1 VTLAPGTRL
10 GPYEILSPLGAG
22 GMGEVYR
29 ARDTRL
35 QREVAV
41 KVLPST
47 VASDP
52 DRLRR
57 FEKESR
63 AASALNHPAIVTIYD
78 VGQTDGVSWIAMELV
93 EGKTLRELLIP
104 GAMPVKRL
112 LQLAPAIAE
121 GLARAHESGIAHRDL
136 KPENVMVTKE
146 GLVKIL
152 DFGLAKLSAPSSG
165 SDQDSRL
172 PTATG
177 TSPGVVL
184 GTVSYMSPEQASG
197 QPVDYRSDQFALGS
211 ILYEMAT
218 GRKAFQ
224 KKTPV
229 DTLAAILNEEPEPV
243 GAINSQ
249 VPVPLRW
256 VVERCMAKVP
266 EERYVATRDLA
277 RELNTVQTHLSDTL
291 SGAVPSRGVR
301 RRVSI
306 PLWIAL
312 PVAALLVA
320 GGVYGARRLALQSE
334 RAAVPTFRR
343 LTFRRGNV
351 LSARFAPDGQTVV
364 YGAAWEGKPS
374 ELFTVRTDSAESR
387 PLGLDHANV
396 LSVSSKGDLVVLLN
410 KGSLQSPE
418 LPGTLAR
425 MPLGGGAPRELQ
437 EDVYQASWTPDGDN
451 LAVTRKAP
459 SGKALLEFPL
469 GRPIEESFSLGMW
482 FGVKV
487 SPGGDKV
494 AFCEWDN
501 EASRSIWVADRQG
514 QKRALINGLRAI
526 HGFAWSPRTGELFFI
541 GRRQAGDEALLAV
554 SMSGSERVVWPGAN
568 GYILHDIAP
577 DGRLLIERYTQRR
590 GVIWVSTDGA
600 PERELGWLDSSSPYG
615 VSRDGSQ
622 VLFAEDGEGGG
633 LTRGVFIRRT
643 DGSPAVRLG
652 DGTPMSLSPDGKW
665 VLALTTTATP
675 EIVLLPTGAGSPR
688 KLQIEGLKP
697 YGADFVGEGSKTIA
711 FYYSLKEGEPIQLA
725 LVGIEGGHPRTISL
739 PDNAAGALAFSQDGT
754 RIVYADKDRRIRIAP
769 VSGGTPVT
777 IPGATLES
785 CETIDGWSR
794 DIRYIIVSDSCGD
807 VPDRVTRINVESG
820 QRTLWKE
827 IQPADRTGVIAVY
840 SVSFTSDQVGYAYG
854 YTRMLA
860 SDLYLVEGLK

>member
-1 VTLAPGTRL
+1 MPLAAGTRL

-93 EGKTLRELLIP
+93 EGKTLRELLVP
-104 GAMPVKRL
+104 GPMPVKRL

-121 GLARAHESGIAHRDL
+121 GLARAHESGIVHRDL

-197 QPVDYRSDQFALGS
+197 QNVEFRSDQFSLGS

-218 GRKAFQ
+218 GKKAFQ

-243 GAINSQ
+243 GAINPQ

-256 VVERCMAKVP
+256 IVERCMAKVP

-277 RELNTVQTHLSDTL
+277 RELATIQTHLSDTL
-291 SGAVPSRGVR
+291 SGAGPSRGVGR
-301 RRVSI
+301 RLSI
-306 PLWIAL
+306 PWWIAL
-312 PVAALLVA
+312 PLAALLVA
-320 GGVYGARRLALQSE
+320 GGVYGARRLALQS
-334 RAAVPTFRR
+334 AKSVVPTFRR

-351 LSARFAPDGQTVV
+351 LTARFAPDGQTVV

-374 ELFTVRTDSAESR
+374 ELFTVRTDSFESR

-396 LSVSSKGDLVVLLN
+396 LSVSSKGELAVSLG
-410 KGSLQSPE
+410 KGNLQNPQI
-418 LPGTLAR
+418 PGTLAR
-425 MPLGGGAPRELQ
+425 VPLGGGAPRELQ
-437 EDVYQASWTPDGDN
+437 EDVYSAAWTPDGDN
-451 LAVTRKAP
+451 LAVTRRVP
-459 SGKALLEFPL
+459 SGKNVLEFPV
-469 GRPIEESFSLGMW
+469 GRPITESFSLW
-482 FGVKV
+482 ISTRV
-487 SPGGDKV
+487 SPSGDEV
-494 AFCEWDN
+494 AFCELDTN
-501 EASRSIWVADRQG
+501 NQIAIWVSDRQG
-514 QKRALINGLRAI
+514 RKRALVKGLKTLVGSA
-526 HGFAWSPRTGELFFI
+526 FSPRTGELFYI
-541 GRRQAGDEALLAV
+541 GGRQAGDAALRAV
-554 SMSGSERVVWPGAN
+554 SMSGRERVVWPGAN

-590 GVIWVSTDGA
+590 GVIWVPADGA
-600 PERELGWLDSSSPYG
+600 AERELGWLDSSTPYD

-633 LTRGVFIRRT
+633 TVPGVFLRRT

-652 DGTPMSLSPDGKW
+652 DGKPMSLSPDGKW
-665 VLALTTTATP
+665 ALALTTTATP
-675 EIVLLPTGAGSPR
+675 EIALLPTGVGSPR
-688 KLQIEGLKP
+688 KIPIEGPKP
-697 YGADFVGEGSKTIA
+697 DGATFIGDGSQIAVWYSVQGGPNQVAVVSVEGGRPKTIPLPGKA
-711 FYYSLKEGEPIQLA
+711 
-725 LVGIEGGHPRTISL
+725 GGS
-739 PDNAAGALAFSQDGT
+739 AFSQDGT
-754 RIVYADKDRRIRIAP
+754 RIAYGDTDRKIKIAAL
-769 VSGGTPVT
+769 SGGTPLT
-777 IPGATLES
+777 IPGATLEP
-785 CETIDGWSR
+785 CEGILDWSR
-794 DIRYIIVSDSCGD
+794 DSRYLIVDTQCGEI
-807 VPDRVTRINVESG
+807 PKRVTRISVEDG
-820 QRTLWKE
+820 QRVLLKE
-827 IQPADRTGVIAVY
+827 IQPADRSGVIAIYAVA
-840 SVSFTSDQVGYAYG
+840 FTSDQVGYVYG

-860 SDLYLVEGLK
+860 SDLYLVDGLK